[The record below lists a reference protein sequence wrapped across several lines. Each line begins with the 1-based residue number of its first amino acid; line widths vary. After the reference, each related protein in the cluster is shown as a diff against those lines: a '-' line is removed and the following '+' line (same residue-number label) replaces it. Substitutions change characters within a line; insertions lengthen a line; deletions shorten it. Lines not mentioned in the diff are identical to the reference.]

1 MQHSWRNIRVY
12 EVDIYLTRHLI
23 SSWCLGFHSAERAAK
38 TMPREECHGFAHVPR
53 HETPLKKHTKTASYA
68 GYVALYFYDSYEI
81 AVIVVIALAK
91 Y

>member
-1 MQHSWRNIRVY
+1 
-12 EVDIYLTRHLI
+12 
-23 SSWCLGFHSAERAAK
+23 
-38 TMPREECHGFAHVPR
+38 MPREECHGFAHVPR